1 MKNQGKLI
9 YGKDKFKMEFD
20 QDNEIEYTKNHIII
34 KRDGVVEKIKKSF
47 SENEQPQSNKR
58 KQKFVAINQQSRK

>member
-1 MKNQGKLI
+1 MKNKGKLI

-34 KRDGVVEKIKKSF
+34 KRDGVVEKIQKSF
-47 SENEQPQSNKR
+47 SENEQSQSNKR
-58 KQKFVAINQQSRK
+58 KQKFVAINQQIRK

>member
-1 MKNQGKLI
+1 MKNKGKLI

-20 QDNEIEYTKNHIII
+20 NYNEIEYTKNHIII
-34 KRDGVVEKIKKSF
+34 KRDGVVEKIQKSF

>member
-34 KRDGVVEKIKKSF
+34 KRDGVVEKIQKSF
-47 SENEQPQSNKR
+47 SENEQSQSNKR